1 MRDEELRK
9 IIRSEIDAEFSDL
22 QTRPSLQPAIM
33 RRIAGGKGT
42 KRRGSMALVLALV
55 MVFALGGMAVAA
67 GLGLF
72 GQLRAGKEEETS
84 YARLERLEEAAVQ
97 IGETRQLTVSGAR
110 FEAPKTT
117 RETLLNAQIGRT
129 YDLTLNQAYC
139 DGRKLYYAYTLKLNG
154 ERLML
159 GEGEATG
166 FDSWDLEYLGER
178 FEDGFDLGLGEA
190 PNETAARWLNDHPC
204 GYVVKQNAY
213 VGDGAKLTDGTD
225 LSPVDSGSEE
235 ADGQTIRAY
244 CEVELPEGYQA
255 GDTIDFVLTVI
266 TSDTIY
272 AQNESGLCETALMD
286 HATLMDVPVSIPVTG
301 NLRMFKGE
309 GTADGY
315 DARATLFVSDVDISG
330 EVSINAP
337 KDVVPEGYALLAD
350 GVEYLNLNE
359 WMEYDGQAYVIHLR
373 FDLPETMDDLVL
385 VPIDPD
391 YAYEAIKLN
400 E

>member
-9 IIRSEIDAEFSDL
+9 IIRDTIDAEFSDL
-22 QTRPSLQPAIM
+22 QTRPSLRPAIM
-33 RRIAGGKGT
+33 RRIAGERAAKP
-42 KRRGSMALVLALV
+42 RGSMALILALM

-97 IGETRQLTVSGAR
+97 IGETKRLTVSGAKH
-110 FEAPKTT
+110 EAPQTT
-117 RETLLNAQIGRT
+117 REILLNTQIGCT

-139 DGRKLYYAYTLKLNG
+139 DGRKLYYAYTLKLND
-154 ERLML
+154 ERLVL

-166 FDSWDLEYLGER
+166 FERWDMEYPGER
-178 FEDGFDLGLGEA
+178 LEDGFNLGLSETE
-190 PNETAARWLNDHPC
+190 NETAARWLNDHSS
-204 GYVVKQNAY
+204 GYVVRRNAY
-213 VGDGAKLTDGTD
+213 VGDGAKLADGTY

-235 ADGQTIRAY
+235 TDGQTIRAY
-244 CEVELPEGYQA
+244 CEVELPEGYQT
-255 GDTIDFVLTVI
+255 GDMIDFVLTVI

-272 AQNESGLCETALMD
+272 AQNESGLCEAVLMNNEALI
-286 HATLMDVPVSIPVTG
+286 DVPVSVPVTG

-315 DARATLFVSDVDISG
+315 DACAALFVSDVDASG
-330 EVSINAP
+330 EIRINAP

-350 GVEYLNLNE
+350 GAEYPNLNE
-359 WMEYDGQAYVIHLR
+359 WMEYDGQAHVIHLR
-373 FDLPETMDDLVL
+373 FDLPQMMDGLVL
-385 VPIDPD
+385 VPIDPA
-391 YAYEAIKLN
+391 YADEAIELN
-400 E
+400 